1 MTIKAEKKQGLSGD
15 DLLWNWARWCWSGQT
30 VGNMERYVPWQ
41 EDFRPIH
48 QDHALAVDAP
58 YQRLPHYQAM
68 VIQAEYPRKNA
79 QYGHLTA
86 SERQATA
93 RLWIKKVTGAV
104 LRDEDYRRHLM
115 DFRITVEKEI
125 LR

>member
-1 MTIKAEKKQGLSGD
+1 
-15 DLLWNWARWCWSGQT
+15 
-30 VGNMERYVPWQ
+30 
-41 EDFRPIH
+41 
-48 QDHALAVDAP
+48 
-58 YQRLPHYQAM
+58 
-68 VIQAEYPRKNA
+68 
-79 QYGHLTA
+79 LTA
-86 SERQATA
+86 SERQTTA